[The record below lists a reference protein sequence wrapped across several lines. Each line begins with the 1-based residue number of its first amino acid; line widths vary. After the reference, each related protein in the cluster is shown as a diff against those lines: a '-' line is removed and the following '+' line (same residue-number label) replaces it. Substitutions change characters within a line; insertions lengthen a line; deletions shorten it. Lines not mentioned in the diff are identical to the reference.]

1 MADASAQLVRAS
13 SIAGNPRLLS
23 KDEKLMRRKSSYA
36 KRDSSKIN
44 LLDSF
49 QRWRDLGEKLNM
61 SSDKELANFLMDCYE
76 SAQENEPSR

>member
-1 MADASAQLVRAS
+1 MADASAQLAEAS
-13 SIAGNPRLLS
+13 SIGGNARLLS
-23 KDEKLMRRKSSYA
+23 NDEKIMRRKSSYA